1 MSYIYLQNDK
11 EVYYDDP
18 NRHVLYGP
26 IPLGQDDLVV
36 VDHGYDDVLVV
47 SINEK
52 VPQHGQHLCND
63 VLQGLQVEGIG

>member
-1 MSYIYLQNDK
+1 MSYIYLQNDI
-11 EVYYDDP
+11 EVYHDDP
-18 NRHVLYGP
+18 NRHVYGP

-63 VLQGLQVEGIG
+63 ILQGLQVEGIG

>member
-1 MSYIYLQNDK
+1 M
-11 EVYYDDP
+11 YYDDP
-18 NRHVLYGP
+18 NQHIYGP

-63 VLQGLQVEGIG
+63 VLQGLQVEGIGLNTDLEES